1 MFRFIRYLC
10 NVWFVGEIPQARG
23 RFLATGS
30 ETRPHN
36 ELFTGS
42 FLFIWCYSRY
52 HLIVLFYIIFHI
64 DYVEFLTWCNW
75 NCLTDNLYLK
85 LDIGYRKLNGSF
97 SDLHIFYN
105 DAKDGAII
113 EFMSDAETIDLMSIE
128 FPSVNT
134 VKLFAVIG
142 ILF

>member
-1 MFRFIRYLC
+1 M
-10 NVWFVGEIPQARG
+10 
-23 RFLATGS
+23 
-30 ETRPHN
+30 
-36 ELFTGS
+36 
-42 FLFIWCYSRY
+42 
-52 HLIVLFYIIFHI
+52 
-64 DYVEFLTWCNW
+64 
-75 NCLTDNLYLK
+75 TDNLYLK

-97 SDLHIFYN
+97 SDLRIFYN

-113 EFMSDAETIDLMSIE
+113 EFMSDAEAIDLMSIE